1 MPATHNV
8 GRTTVARLLW
18 NQVELTTCRVMSDM
32 KGCRLKMSAADK
44 NYTPSVMI
52 QAPAPS
58 SCFLLCSLLTSSY
71 SSSFSETQESLTP
84 CSSVPFLP
92 FTFSNPENTWNVTSA
107 RKLNVWP
114 FPFWLVNIPLLYHL
128 DSWPPRVLCEP
139 RWALTAV
146 GWWSW
151 MKRIS
156 YRGWG
161 TLEQLCHFDS
171 WQGGHPGQR
180 ACSGQREPLFHG
192 TSGSQ

>member
-1 MPATHNV
+1 
-8 GRTTVARLLW
+8 
-18 NQVELTTCRVMSDM
+18 
-32 KGCRLKMSAADK
+32 MSAADK
-44 NYTPSVMI
+44 NYTPSVML
-52 QAPAPS
+52 QAPTP

-84 CSSVPFLP
+84 CSSVPSLP
-92 FTFSNPENTWNVTSA
+92 SLSPTQKTPEMWAECLTFPPFDLWISPFSIIWILDLPVSFVNPQ
-107 RKLNVWP
+107 
-114 FPFWLVNIPLLYHL
+114 
-128 DSWPPRVLCEP
+128 
-139 RWALTAV
+139 WALTAV

-161 TLEQLCHFDS
+161 TLEQLCHFGS
-171 WQGGHPGQR
+171 WQGGRPGQR